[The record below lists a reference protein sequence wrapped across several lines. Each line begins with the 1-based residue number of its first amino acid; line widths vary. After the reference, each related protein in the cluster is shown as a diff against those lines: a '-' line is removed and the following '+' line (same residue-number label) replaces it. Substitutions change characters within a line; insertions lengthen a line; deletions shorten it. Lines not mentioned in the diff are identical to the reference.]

1 VSLKFTI
8 LGCGSSGG
16 VPRIGNN
23 WGACDPEEPRNRRLR
38 CSLLIEREADAGTTR
53 VLIDTS
59 PDLREQLLVSGVGA
73 LDGVLYTHE
82 HADHTH
88 GIDELR
94 VVAINMRRRVAAFAD
109 AATADMLRARFGYCF
124 EAPPGSEY
132 PPIVTLGRL
141 VAGQP
146 IVIDGKGGPIEAV
159 PFSVLH
165 GNMAVLGFRVGNVA
179 YTPDISGMNDD
190 SHRWL
195 ADLDL
200 WIVDALRDTPHP
212 SHFTVAE
219 ALAWIER
226 LGPRRAILTNMHVDL
241 DYATLRR
248 TLPAGVEPAYD
259 GLSMKSA
266 AFADDADIP

>member
-1 VSLKFTI
+1 MSTLITPTASMSCGWLRSTCAGASLPSPT
-8 LGCGSSGG
+8 
-16 VPRIGNN
+16 
-23 WGACDPEEPRNRRLR
+23 LR
-38 CSLLIEREADAGTTR
+38 PPTC
-53 VLIDTS
+53 
-59 PDLREQLLVSGVGA
+59 
-73 LDGVLYTHE
+73 
-82 HADHTH
+82 
-88 GIDELR
+88 
-94 VVAINMRRRVAAFAD
+94 
-109 AATADMLRARFGYCF
+109 C

-159 PFSVLH
+159 PFTVLH
-165 GNMAVLGFRVGNVA
+165 GNMAVLGFRIGDVA
-179 YTPDISGMNDD
+179 YTPDISSLNDG

-226 LGPRRAILTNMHVDL
+226 LKPRRAILTNMHVDL

-259 GLSMKSA
+259 GLS
-266 AFADDADIP
+266 IRIGEG

>member
-1 VSLKFTI
+1 MSLRFTI

-38 CSLLIEREADAGTTR
+38 CSLLIERGGPAGTTR
-53 VLIDTS
+53 VLIDTA
-59 PDLREQLLVSGVGA
+59 PDLREQLLASGVGA
-73 LDGVLYTHE
+73 LDAVLYTHE

-109 AATADMLRARFGYCF
+109 DRTAGMLRSRFGYCF
-124 EAPPGSEY
+124 EAPPGSDY
-132 PPIVTLGRL
+132 PPVITLGRL
-141 VAGQP
+141 AAGQP
-146 IVIDGKGGPIEAV
+146 LVIEGKGGPIEAV
-159 PFSVLH
+159 PFAVLH
-165 GNMAVLGFRVGNVA
+165 GNMEVFGFRIGGVA
-179 YTPDISGMNDD
+179 YTPDINGLTDD

-200 WIVDALRDTPHP
+200 WILDALRFTPHP

-219 ALAWIER
+219 ALACVER
-226 LGPRRAILTNMHVDL
+226 LKPRRAILTNMHVDL
-241 DYATLRR
+241 DYASLRA

-259 GLSMKSA
+259 GLSIA
-266 AFADDADIP
+266 VGQRGRGL